1 MSCENGT
8 MTREYG
14 QYCGL
19 ARALELVGGRWS
31 MLIVRELLSGPKR
44 FTELAQGLP
53 GIPTNVLS
61 SRLRE
66 LEDDGVVQ
74 RALQPGRSTA
84 VVYELTSYGLELE
97 EPVARLGL
105 WGAKALGKPTSDV
118 SFSRAALQLALRATF
133 DPDAAVG
140 GDLIAEIRFDG
151 EGLLVNVSDGKLEF
165 PVEPPSSPA
174 LVIEMAPHVFAE
186 LFAGDID
193 ISAAIAAGQV
203 HVEGPKREA
212 RRFFE
217 IFRLPR
223 TGAEPLPRHAP
234 TR

>member
-1 MSCENGT
+1 

-31 MLIVRELLSGPKR
+31 MLIVRELLAGPKR
-44 FTELAQGLP
+44 FTQLAQGLP

-118 SFSRAALQLALRATF
+118 SFSGAALQLALRATF
-133 DPDAAVG
+133 DPDAAEG
-140 GDLIAEIRFDG
+140 ADFTAEIRFDG
-151 EGLLVNVSDGKLEF
+151 EGLLVRVTEGKLEF
-165 PVEPPSSPA
+165 PAEPASPPH
-174 LVIEMAPHVFAE
+174 LVIETAPHVFAE
-186 LFAGDID
+186 LFAGDIE
-193 ISAAIAAGQV
+193 INSAIGAGQV
-203 HVEGPKREA
+203 RVEGPKREA
-212 RRFFE
+212 RRFFD

-223 TGAEPLPRHAP
+223 AGAEPASRHAP
-234 TR
+234 TK